1 MEIKRLSIKEDFI
14 RLDSAMKLAGIVST
28 GGHAKTVIQNGEV
41 KVNGEVRELSG
52 KEYTCSDDDNCT
64 RVNLY
69 NQWVTSIPDDSRCAD
84 GDKSGLSATLLSVKD
99 NEILSTLEIT
109 FTYSAP

>member
-1 MEIKRLSIKEDFI
+1 MEYKKISVKEDFI
-14 RLDSAMKLAGIVST
+14 RLDSAMKLASLVST
-28 GGHAKTVIQNGEV
+28 GGHAKIVIQNGEV

-52 KEYTCSDDDNCT
+52 KEYTCSDDGNCT
-64 RVNLY
+64 RVNLC
-69 NQWVTSIPDDSRCAD
+69 NQRVTSVPDDCRHAD
-84 GDKSGLSATLLSVKD
+84 GDKSGLSATLLSVKG